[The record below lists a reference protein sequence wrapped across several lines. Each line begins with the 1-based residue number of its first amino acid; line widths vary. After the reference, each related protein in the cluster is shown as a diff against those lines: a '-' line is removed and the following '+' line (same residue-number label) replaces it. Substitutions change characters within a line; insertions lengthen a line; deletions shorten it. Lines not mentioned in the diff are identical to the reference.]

1 MLKAMQKTVQPASAE
16 QEALRS
22 ETMPSRPTH
31 TRREPQLVAPGAA
44 LSREL
49 FLGAPDGVAR
59 MLLGKLLVGRQ
70 HGQQLVGRIV
80 ETEAYFGLDDPAAHS
95 FAGRT
100 ARTEVIFGA
109 PGHAYV
115 YLIYGMYN
123 CLNVTC
129 EPEGQAGCVLIRALE
144 PVAGLAQM
152 AAHRKLGA
160 DAKPAQL
167 TAGPGRLCQ
176 AMGITRARHN
186 GVDLTDAASELHL
199 CEPEPRCDAGEVQV
213 TARIGITKAAER
225 PLRFMLAGNACVSRG
240 KFWKGPL

>member
-1 MLKAMQKTVQPASAE
+1 MPTRATTPEDEKARAY
-16 QEALRS
+16 LG
-22 ETMPSRPTH
+22 
-31 TRREPQLVAPGAA
+31 AP
-44 LSREL
+44 LSRDL

-59 MLLGKLLVGRQ
+59 MLLGKLLVRRTDAGL
-70 HGQQLVGRIV
+70 LVGRIV
-80 ETEAYFGLDDPAAHS
+80 ETEAYFGFDDPAAHS

-115 YLIYGMYN
+115 YFIYGMYN

-144 PVAGLAQM
+144 PMAGLAQM
-152 AAHRKLGA
+152 AGRRGLGGKV
-160 DAKPAQL
+160 KPAQL

-176 AMGITRARHN
+176 AMDITRARHN
-186 GVDLTDAASELHL
+186 GMDLTDAASELSLH
-199 CEPEPRCDAGEVQV
+199 EPDARNNAAGDEIVV

-225 PLRFMLAGNACVSRG
+225 PLRFLLAGNHCVSKG
-240 KFWKGPL
+240 KFWTKALLD

>member
-1 MLKAMQKTVQPASAE
+1 L
-16 QEALRS
+16 
-22 ETMPSRPTH
+22 
-31 TRREPQLVAPGAA
+31 A
-44 LSREL
+44 LSRDL

-59 MLLGKLLVGRQ
+59 MLLGKLLVRRTDAA
-70 HGQQLVGRIV
+70 LLIGRIV

-115 YLIYGMYN
+115 YFIYGMYN

-144 PVAGLAQM
+144 PLAGLAQM
-152 AAHRKLGA
+152 SALRRLGGKV
-160 DAKPAQL
+160 KPAQL

-176 AMGITRARHN
+176 AMDITRARHN
-186 GVDLTDAASELHL
+186 GMDLTDPASELRLH
-199 CEPEPRCDAGEVQV
+199 EADAGSHATGNEILV

-225 PLRFMLAGNACVSRG
+225 PLRFTLAGNGCVSKG
-240 KFWKGPL
+240 KFRTGPALD